1 VTRTRPLKALVKSPF
16 SQYSGYGMDGLGII
30 RALHEWGCDVYP
42 QPVWVDVPIPSDL
55 LPLFAKEL
63 RGPFDLTINHW
74 DPSHL
79 FITEEARRST
89 RCAVAW
95 TMWEFAGGPGKTG
108 KGVSGLVPHCE
119 NRSSLKRNLK
129 WFDMVLGYDDVS
141 VAALEDYIPRRVHRS
156 ALQGGYE
163 SRLWQPVP
171 RDWTGPRFQFLM
183 HGALNARKAPWT
195 AIEAFNQLKI
205 EKPVEFDAAR
215 LAVHTSVPG
224 DIFPELNQVFIDKG
238 MRFFVQ
244 PFSRSEMEQFYASGH
259 CLLAPSRGEGK
270 NLPALEFQTT
280 GGVVA
285 ATNFGGHTQWLNGDY
300 AYPLDYTLTPTFPD
314 CPWGAH
320 DAKVSV
326 EHMKDVIWHIFTH
339 REEARAKAQLAQRTI
354 PLMCDWQV
362 VIESLFRR
370 IRDNVER
377 VGPEIYD
384 QAMATRA
391 DRKEQDSSKPS
402 PLAGLL
408 S

>member
-1 VTRTRPLKALVKSPF
+1 
-16 SQYSGYGMDGLGII
+16 MDGFGLI

-42 QPVWVDVPIPSDL
+42 QPVWLDVPIPRDL

-63 RGPFDLTINHW
+63 RAPFDLTVNHW

-89 RCAVAW
+89 RVAVAW
-95 TMWEFAGGPGKTG
+95 TMWEFAGGPGKDG
-108 KGVSGLVPHCE
+108 RGVSGLVPHCE
-119 NRSSLKRNLK
+119 GRSKLRGNLK
-129 WFDMVLGYDDVS
+129 WFDMVLGYDDIS
-141 VAALEDYIPRRVHRS
+141 VAALEPYIGRRAYRG

-163 SRLWQPVP
+163 SRLWRPVD
-171 RDWTGPRFQFLM
+171 RDWHGDRFQFLM
-183 HGALNARKAPWT
+183 HGALNQRKAPWT

-205 EKPVEFDAAR
+205 ERPEEFDAAR

-244 PFSRSEMEQFYASGH
+244 SFTQEEVQQFYASGH

-270 NLPALEFQTT
+270 NLPALEFMTT

-285 ATNFGGHTQWLNGDY
+285 ATRFGGHTQWLNEDY
-300 AYPLDYTLTPTFPD
+300 AYGLDYDLTPTFEK

-326 EHMKDVIWHIFTH
+326 EHLKERMWHIFTH
-339 REEARAKAQLAQRTI
+339 RDEARRKAELAHRTI

-362 VIESLFRR
+362 VVENLFRR
-370 IRDNVER
+370 IRDNVEK
-377 VGPEIYD
+377 VGPLLYD
-384 QAMATRA
+384 QAMATRQ
-391 DRKEQDSSKPS
+391 DRREQDESQRS
-402 PLAGLL
+402 PLAGALA
-408 S
+408 